1 MDIEGVLA
9 IVLIFGGGTLFL
21 LSISPVGKAIA
32 DRIRRSGGGAV
43 PEDVRREL
51 EQFRSEVEGDV
62 QQLRTEVG
70 ELSER
75 MDFAE
80 RLLAKQRED
89 QRIGPPKS

>member
-9 IVLIFGGGTLFL
+9 IFMLFGGGTCIVLAF
-21 LSISPVGKAIA
+21 SPVGKAIA
-32 DRIRRSGGGAV
+32 ERIRRSGGAGV
-43 PEDVRREL
+43 PEDVHREL
-51 EQFRSEVEGDV
+51 DQLRSEVEGDV

-80 RLLAKQRED
+80 RLLAKNRED

>member
-1 MDIEGVLA
+1 MDIEGLLA
-9 IVLIFGGGTLFL
+9 IFMLFGGGTCIFL
-21 LSISPVGKAIA
+21 AFSPVGKAIA
-32 DRIRRSGGGAV
+32 ERIRRSGGAAV
-43 PEDVRREL
+43 PEDLRREV
-51 EQFRSEVEGDV
+51 EQLRSEVEGDV

-80 RLLAKQRED
+80 RLLAKNREE

>member
-9 IVLIFGGGTLFL
+9 IVMLFGGGTCICLAF
-21 LSISPVGKAIA
+21 SPVGRAIA
-32 DRIRRSGGGAV
+32 ERIRRSGGTGV
-43 PEDVRREL
+43 PEDVHREL
-51 EQFRSEVEGDV
+51 DQLRSEVEGDL

-80 RLLAKQRED
+80 RLLAKNRED